1 MDTPNWRQ
9 IVGGTAGVALLGAI
23 GYFGQARI
31 HTDNSPKSF
40 VAKQSKSSQSKSSK
54 KPDISENVSPV
65 NNSEPAGDFNMP
77 PPAKR
82 IKVDISG
89 EVVKPGIYE
98 VSDGDRIEDVI
109 KLAGGLKKDADRTS
123 INLALKLKDEQ
134 KILIPVKG
142 SGKSPNPVQSSS
154 RPFSGGNTTVSTDDS
169 NFTRGQPKSSKKQPP
184 ANPVN
189 INSATEIELQT
200 IPGIG
205 PSMAKKILDY
215 RTANGEYGQIEDL
228 RNIKGMGEKLFEKI
242 REWITL

>member
-31 HTDNSPKSF
+31 HTDSTPKTF
-40 VAKQSKSSQSKSSK
+40 VSKQSKFSK
-54 KPDISENVSPV
+54 KPVISENAFPTA

-77 PPAKR
+77 APAKK

-89 EVVKPGIYE
+89 EVIKPGIYE
-98 VSDGDRIEDVI
+98 VGEGDRVEDVI
-109 KLAGGLKKDADRTS
+109 KLAGGLKKEADRAS
-123 INLALKLKDEQ
+123 INLALRLKDEQ
-134 KILIPVKG
+134 KIVVPIKG
-142 SGKSPNPVQSSS
+142 SVKSPNPLQSTP
-154 RPFSGGNTTVSTDDS
+154 RPFSGGNTPVSTSDS
-169 NFTRGQPKSSKKQPP
+169 NFTRGQPKSSKKLPP
-184 ANPVN
+184 TNPVN
-189 INSATEIELQT
+189 INSASEVELQT

-215 RTANGEYGQIEDL
+215 RAANGEYGQIEDL